1 MGSILQ
7 KISEND
13 IESLC
18 DPQLLLILPL
28 WRL

>member
-1 MGSILQ
+1 LR

-13 IESLC
+13 IESLG

>member
-13 IESLC
+13 IESLG

-28 WRL
+28 QRL